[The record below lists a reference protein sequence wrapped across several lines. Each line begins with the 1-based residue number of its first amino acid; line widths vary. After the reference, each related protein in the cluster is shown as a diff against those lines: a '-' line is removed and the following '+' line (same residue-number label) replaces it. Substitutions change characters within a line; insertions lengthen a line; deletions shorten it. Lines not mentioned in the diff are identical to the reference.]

1 MKIEFKQEQV
11 CANPLHA
18 IATSMLFV
26 LLSALGLSFVQPPK
40 VKIMFGDIFTP
51 VWIWYYGHVAS
62 LILGSWPKKPLAIGV
77 AWALV
82 ILSLFL
88 FRVYGYTHIY
98 YFKVYLPPLAITT
111 LWACFCVR
119 WTHWMLGIFLVWYVS
134 FILYIDPSNIH
145 NPQVLVVFF
154 YLCLWYGFWFV
165 ALRHAPL
172 ALVLAFA
179 SLGLVLLGLPV

>member
-1 MKIEFKQEQV
+1 M

-18 IATSMLFV
+18 ITTSMLFL
-26 LLSALGLSFVQPPK
+26 LLSAINGLAIVQSPK
-40 VKIMFGDIFTP
+40 VKLMFGDILTP
-51 VWIWYYGHVAS
+51 LWIWYYGHVAS

-98 YFKVYLPPLAITT
+98 DFKVYLPPLVITT

-119 WTHWMLGIFLVWYVS
+119 WTHLMLGIFLVLYVI
-134 FILYIDPSNIH
+134 FVLYIDPNNIR
-145 NPQVLVVFF
+145 NPQIIVVFF
-154 YLCLWYGFWFV
+154 YLCLWYGFWFW
-165 ALRHAPL
+165 ALRYLPL
-172 ALVLAFA
+172 ALVLVFA
-179 SLGLVLLGLPV
+179 SLGLVFLASSLAM